1 MIIILVHSLSR
12 VILQNVKDKKVFI
25 NLRAD
30 ILNNYRL
37 FTAYLGNWRLVDF
50 LILFLV
56 WRLMAAVSA
65 SPQSLGQKVP
75 LSGVRGPG
83 CSLASSSSSSSSSL
97 EHHGPFGITIPE
109 DVQSYKVARYFVR
122 AAREK
127 TVPSSSSAST
137 GSTSSGLS
145 EEIERRSA
153 LSVLARAPSRL
164 EKLCWEPTGFFTTL
178 ISLVELTFG
187 GGGGGG
193 GRGAWTPVCA
203 PDEAREA

>member
-25 NLRAD
+25 NLRVD

-83 CSLASSSSSSSSSL
+83 CSLASSSSSSSSSSL
-97 EHHGPFGITIPE
+97 GQATCTVTQSSLRVRLQVKHQANVGIIM
-109 DVQSYKVARYFVR
+109 DSSIIK
-122 AAREK
+122 
-127 TVPSSSSAST
+127 PSVSLR
-137 GSTSSGLS
+137 SSG
-145 EEIERRSA
+145 
-153 LSVLARAPSRL
+153 
-164 EKLCWEPTGFFTTL
+164 C
-178 ISLVELTFG
+178 
-187 GGGGGG
+187 
-193 GRGAWTPVCA
+193 
-203 PDEAREA
+203 

>member
-1 MIIILVHSLSR
+1 MVDIEQFPPVLS
-12 VILQNVKDKKVFI
+12 VVGPVGLSVELAGQEVEQF
-25 NLRAD
+25 LRLPAQQGQPV
-30 ILNNYRL
+30 LKY
-37 FTAYLGNWRLVDF
+37 
-50 LILFLV
+50 
-56 WRLMAAVSA
+56 
-65 SPQSLGQKVP
+65 GQKVIII
-75 LSGVRGPG
+75 S
-83 CSLASSSSSSSSSL
+83 SSSSSSSSSL

-127 TVPSSSSAST
+127 TIPSSSSAST

-178 ISLVELTFG
+178 MSLVELTCG
-187 GGGGGG
+187 GGGGCGG
-193 GRGAWTPVCA
+193 GGKGAWSPVCA

>member
-97 EHHGPFGITIPE
+97 GQATCTVTQSSLRVRLQVKHQANVGIIMDSSIIKPS
-109 DVQSYKVARYFVR
+109 VSLLRY
-122 AAREK
+122 
-127 TVPSSSSAST
+127 
-137 GSTSSGLS
+137 
-145 EEIERRSA
+145 RS
-153 LSVLARAPSRL
+153 
-164 EKLCWEPTGFFTTL
+164 
-178 ISLVELTFG
+178 
-187 GGGGGG
+187 
-193 GRGAWTPVCA
+193 
-203 PDEAREA
+203 